1 MSESKKA
8 EDRTHYSFSE
18 LGSTREWVDAYWKH
32 GYLIVKEVFGA
43 DELDR
48 IRSRFDRWYAEGMR
62 HPSTFRHQ
70 NKIIWLQQDDAVGK
84 IVRGMQWPSYEDDVL
99 DAVRTDARMYTIL
112 EPLIGG
118 NLKQIINQLHWKA
131 PGARV
136 TWGLHRDVRSRKPS
150 EAFRELATSYVQTG
164 LAVDRHWADNGAMNI
179 LPDSHRMGRHDMD
192 DFSPPD
198 HRDTAEDAWVRAG
211 FDLDNLIVLEMD
223 PGDVALWTPFTI
235 HGGGINMTPDN
246 PRRLY
251 INGYVIAENCDRGE
265 WVFRDGNPVPLDLA
279 NPALIQYGSLKE
291 RPEAH
296 YPGKGAAYTRIAD

>member
-1 MSESKKA
+1 
-8 EDRTHYSFSE
+8 
-18 LGSTREWVDAYWKH
+18 
-32 GYLIVKEVFGA
+32 
-43 DELDR
+43 
-48 IRSRFDRWYAEGMR
+48 
-62 HPSTFRHQ
+62 
-70 NKIIWLQQDDAVGK
+70 
-84 IVRGMQWPSYEDDVL
+84 
-99 DAVRTDARMYTIL
+99 
-112 EPLIGG
+112 
-118 NLKQIINQLHWKA
+118 
-131 PGARV
+131 
-136 TWGLHRDVRSRKPS
+136 
-150 EAFRELATSYVQTG
+150 
-164 LAVDRHWADNGAMNI
+164 
-179 LPDSHRMGRHDMD
+179 MD